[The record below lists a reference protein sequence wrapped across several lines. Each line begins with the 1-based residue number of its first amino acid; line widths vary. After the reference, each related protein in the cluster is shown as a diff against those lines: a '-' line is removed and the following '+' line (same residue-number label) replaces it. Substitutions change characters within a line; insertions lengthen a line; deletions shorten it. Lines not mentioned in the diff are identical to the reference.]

1 MTGTRVGAGSI
12 SWSRRGLMARVLA
25 LTGLC
30 AGQASAQD
38 VPALIEMRKFAFA
51 PAEVAVHAGATVI
64 FVNLDLVPHTASATD
79 DSFDTGTLRRNERK
93 AVSFPTPGAFSYVC
107 RFHPHMTG
115 VVRVT

>member
-1 MTGTRVGAGSI
+1 MIGTREGAGSFA
-12 SWSRRGLMARVLA
+12 WSRRGLMARILA

-30 AGQASAQD
+30 AGRASAQD
-38 VPALIEMRKFAFA
+38 VPVLIEMRKFAFV
-51 PAEVAVHAGATVI
+51 PAEVAIHAGATVT

-93 AVSFPTPGAFSYVC
+93 AIRFPVPGAFAYVC

-115 VVRVT
+115 VVRVR

>member
-1 MTGTRVGAGSI
+1 MTGTREGAGSI

-38 VPALIEMRKFAFA
+38 VPVLIEMRKFAFV
-51 PAEVAVHAGATVI
+51 PAEIAIRAGATVT
-64 FVNLDLVPHTASATD
+64 FVNLDLVPHTASATN

-93 AVSFPTPGAFSYVC
+93 AVSFPAPGAFSYVC